1 MAWFRFV
8 NYHSSA
14 KILICCLYRL
24 YTWNHINSSL
34 STFYLYQNIIFAQ
47 FCQPGCL
54 VRSPSD
60 VERYLLLRGG
70 NRRRKLAI
78 RPCCAWK
85 WCGGCPKQGYPQSSS
100 VLDWDFPNK
109 NHPELGDPPWLW
121 KARCVLFAFTQ
132 ALAPTMQIS
141 CDPAWATLR
150 PGVFRDVEQGEHWV
164 KNSEFPTWLGNT
176 GGKTS
181 HSPSIFGVPRDT

>member
-109 NHPELGDPPWLW
+109 NHPFSGVSRNPHDNGNPHR
-121 KARCVLFAFTQ
+121 ASQAF
-132 ALAPTMQIS
+132 LS
-141 CDPAWATLR
+141 WAQSAA
-150 PGVFRDVEQGEHWV
+150 GFR
-164 KNSEFPTWLGNT
+164 
-176 GGKTS
+176 
-181 HSPSIFGVPRDT
+181 SPCAAAGWA